1 METVSLTSIIGMC
14 FTLLISFGLPI
25 GLLLYA
31 MNKLK
36 AKMISFWIG
45 AATFVVFALVLEQ
58 LLHIGMINQFGEA
71 LTGNILIKAIYGG
84 LAAGIFEEVG
94 RFISMKL
101 FMKRLLNKENAFMY
115 GVGHG
120 GIEAMIIVG
129 LTTVSNLISAY
140 MINTGL
146 MEKSLELFDSD
157 IKQQTIDQLSLLW
170 TTSPVDFY
178 MAGVERVVAITL
190 HLSLSYIVYRAVKD
204 GKIQLLFLSIALHAF
219 ADFVTVLV
227 AGYAPII
234 VVEIIL
240 IVIVSII
247 AVFVYKRFSA
257 EQTIAVGE

>member
-1 METVSLTSIIGMC
+1 METVSLASIIGMC

-157 IKQQTIDQLSLLW
+157 IKQQTIDQLTVLW

-257 EQTIAVGE
+257 EQTIALGE

>member
-1 METVSLTSIIGMC
+1 METVSLASIIGMC

-101 FMKRLLNKENAFMY
+101 FMKRFLNKENAFMY

-129 LTTVSNLISAY
+129 MTTVSNLISAY

-157 IKQQTIDQLSLLW
+157 IKQQTIDQLTVLW

-227 AGYAPII
+227 AGYAPVI
-234 VVEIIL
+234 VVEIVL
-240 IVIVSII
+240 IVLVSII
-247 AVFVYKRFSA
+247 AVVVYKKFSA
-257 EQTIAVGE
+257 EQTIAIGE

>member
-1 METVSLTSIIGMC
+1 METVSLASIIGMC

-157 IKQQTIDQLSLLW
+157 IKQQTIDQLTVLW

-178 MAGVERVVAITL
+178 MAGVERVLAITL

-234 VVEIIL
+234 VVEIVL

>member
-1 METVSLTSIIGMC
+1 METVQVASMIGMC

-58 LLHIGMINQFGEA
+58 LLHVGMINQFGEA

-94 RFISMKL
+94 RFVSMKL

-146 MEKSLELFDSD
+146 MEKSLELLDSD

-227 AGYAPII
+227 AGYAPVI
-234 VVEIIL
+234 VVEIVL

-247 AVFVYKRFSA
+247 AVFVYKKFSA
-257 EQTIAVGE
+257 EQTIALGE

>member
-1 METVSLTSIIGMC
+1 METVSLASIMGMC

-45 AATFVVFALVLEQ
+45 AATFIVFALVLEQ
-58 LLHIGMINQFGEA
+58 LLHVGMLNQFGEA

-94 RFISMKL
+94 RFVSMKI
-101 FMKRLLNKENAFMY
+101 FMKRFLNKENAFMY

-129 LTTVSNLISAY
+129 LTTVSNLINAY

-219 ADFVTVLV
+219 ADFITVLV
-227 AGYAPII
+227 AGYAPVI
-234 VVEIIL
+234 VVEIVL

-247 AVFVYKRFSA
+247 AVFVYKKFSA
-257 EQTIAVGE
+257 EQTIALGE

>member
-1 METVSLTSIIGMC
+1 METVSLASIIGMC

-45 AATFVVFALVLEQ
+45 AATFIVFALVLEQ
-58 LLHIGMINQFGEA
+58 LLHVGMLNQFGEA

-94 RFISMKL
+94 RFVSMKI
-101 FMKRLLNKENAFMY
+101 FMKRFLNKENAFMY

-204 GKIQLLFLSIALHAF
+204 GKIQLLFLSIALH
-219 ADFVTVLV
+219 
-227 AGYAPII
+227 GYAPVI
-234 VVEIIL
+234 VVEIVL

-247 AVFVYKRFSA
+247 AVFVYKKFSA
-257 EQTIAVGE
+257 EQTIELGE

>member
-1 METVSLTSIIGMC
+1 METVSLASIIGMC

-157 IKQQTIDQLSLLW
+157 IKQQTIDQLTVLW

-240 IVIVSII
+240 FVIVSII

>member
-1 METVSLTSIIGMC
+1 METVQVASMIGMC

-146 MEKSLELFDSD
+146 MEKSLELLDSD

-227 AGYAPII
+227 AGYAPVI
-234 VVEIIL
+234 VVEIVL

-247 AVFVYKRFSA
+247 AVFVYKKFSA
-257 EQTIAVGE
+257 EQTIAIGE

>member
-1 METVSLTSIIGMC
+1 METVSLASIIGMC

-71 LTGNILIKAIYGG
+71 LTGNILMKAIYGG

-101 FMKRLLNKENAFMY
+101 FMKRFLNKENAFMY

-129 LTTVSNLISAY
+129 MTTVSNLISAY

-157 IKQQTIDQLSLLW
+157 IKQQTIDQLTVLW

-227 AGYAPII
+227 AGYAPVI
-234 VVEIIL
+234 VVEIVL

-247 AVFVYKRFSA
+247 AVFVYKKFSA
-257 EQTIAVGE
+257 EQTIALGE

>member
-1 METVSLTSIIGMC
+1 METVQVASMIGMC

-58 LLHIGMINQFGEA
+58 LLHVGMINRFGEA

-94 RFISMKL
+94 RFVSMKL

-170 TTSPVDFY
+170 TTSSVDFY
-178 MAGVERVVAITL
+178 MAGVERIVAITL
-190 HLSLSYIVYRAVKD
+190 HISLSYIVYRAVKD

-234 VVEIIL
+234 VVEIVL

-247 AVFVYKRFSA
+247 AVFVYKKFSA
-257 EQTIAVGE
+257 EQTIALGE

>member
-1 METVSLTSIIGMC
+1 METVSLASIIGMC

-58 LLHIGMINQFGEA
+58 LLHIGIINQFGEA

-129 LTTVSNLISAY
+129 MTTVSNLISAY

-157 IKQQTIDQLSLLW
+157 IKQQTIDQLTVLW

>member
-1 METVSLTSIIGMC
+1 METVQVASMIGMC

-25 GLLLYA
+25 GLMLYA

-45 AATFVVFALVLEQ
+45 AATFIVFALVLEQ
-58 LLHIGMINQFGEA
+58 LLHVGMINQFGEA

-94 RFISMKL
+94 RFVSMKL
-101 FMKRLLNKENAFMY
+101 FMKRFLNKENAFMY

-129 LTTVSNLISAY
+129 LTTVSNLINSY

-157 IKQQTIDQLSLLW
+157 IQQQTIDQISLLW

-178 MAGVERVVAITL
+178 MAGVERIVAITL
-190 HLSLSYIVYRAVKD
+190 HISLSYIVYRAVKD

-227 AGYAPII
+227 AGYAPVI
-234 VVEIIL
+234 VVEIVL

-247 AVFVYKRFSA
+247 AVFVYKKFSA
-257 EQTIAVGE
+257 EQTIVLGE

>member
-1 METVSLTSIIGMC
+1 METVSLASIIGMC

-45 AATFVVFALVLEQ
+45 AATFVVFALVREQ

-101 FMKRLLNKENAFMY
+101 FMKRFLNKENAFMY

-157 IKQQTIDQLSLLW
+157 IKQQTIDQLTVLW

-204 GKIQLLFLSIALHAF
+204 GKIQLLFLSIALHVF

-227 AGYAPII
+227 AGYAPVI
-234 VVEIIL
+234 VVEIVL

-247 AVFVYKRFSA
+247 AVFVYKKFSA
-257 EQTIAVGE
+257 EQTIAIGE

>member
-1 METVSLTSIIGMC
+1 METVSLASIIGMC

-101 FMKRLLNKENAFMY
+101 FMKRFLNKENAFMY

-227 AGYAPII
+227 AGYATAI
-234 VVEIIL
+234 VVEIVL

-247 AVFVYKRFSA
+247 AVFVYKKFSD
-257 EQTIAVGE
+257 EQTIALGE

>member
-1 METVSLTSIIGMC
+1 METVSLASIIGMC

>member
-1 METVSLTSIIGMC
+1 METVQVASMIGMC

-58 LLHIGMINQFGEA
+58 LLHVGMINQFGEA

-94 RFISMKL
+94 RFVSMKL

-178 MAGVERVVAITL
+178 MAGVERIVAITL
-190 HLSLSYIVYRAVKD
+190 HISLSYIVYRAVKD

-227 AGYAPII
+227 AGYAPVI
-234 VVEIIL
+234 VVEIVL

>member
-1 METVSLTSIIGMC
+1 METVSVASIIGMC

-129 LTTVSNLISAY
+129 MTTVSNLISAY

-157 IKQQTIDQLSLLW
+157 IKQQTIDQLTVLW

-204 GKIQLLFLSIALHAF
+204 GKIQLLFLSVALHAF

-227 AGYAPII
+227 AGYAPVI
-234 VVEIIL
+234 VVEIVL

>member
-1 METVSLTSIIGMC
+1 METVSLASIIGMC

-45 AATFVVFALVLEQ
+45 AATFVVYALVLEQ

-101 FMKRLLNKENAFMY
+101 FMKRFLNKENAFMY

-129 LTTVSNLISAY
+129 MTTVSNLISAY
-140 MINTGL
+140 MINIGL

-219 ADFVTVLV
+219 ADFITVLV
-227 AGYAPII
+227 AGYAPVI
-234 VVEIIL
+234 VVEIVL

-247 AVFVYKRFSA
+247 AVFVYKKFSA
-257 EQTIAVGE
+257 EQTIALGE

>member
-1 METVSLTSIIGMC
+1 METVSLASIIGMC

-101 FMKRLLNKENAFMY
+101 FMKRFLNKENAFMY

-129 LTTVSNLISAY
+129 MTTVSNLISAY
-140 MINTGL
+140 MINIGL

-219 ADFVTVLV
+219 ADFITVLV
-227 AGYAPII
+227 AGYAPVI
-234 VVEIIL
+234 VVEIVL

-247 AVFVYKRFSA
+247 AVFVYKKFSA
-257 EQTIAVGE
+257 EQTIALGE

>member
-1 METVSLTSIIGMC
+1 METVQVASMIGMC

-101 FMKRLLNKENAFMY
+101 FMKRFLNKENAFMY

-129 LTTVSNLISAY
+129 LTTVSNLISAC

-146 MEKSLELFDSD
+146 MEKSLELLDSD

-219 ADFVTVLV
+219 ADFVTVMV
-227 AGYAPII
+227 AGYASVI
-234 VVEIIL
+234 VVEIVL

-247 AVFVYKRFSA
+247 AVFVYKKFSA
-257 EQTIAVGE
+257 EQTIELGE

>member
-1 METVSLTSIIGMC
+1 METVSLASIIGMC

-71 LTGNILIKAIYGG
+71 LTGNILMKAIYGG

-101 FMKRLLNKENAFMY
+101 FMKRFLNKENAFMY
-115 GVGHG
+115 GVGHD

-129 LTTVSNLISAY
+129 MTTVSNLISAY

-157 IKQQTIDQLSLLW
+157 IKQQTIDQLTVLW

-227 AGYAPII
+227 AGYAPVI
-234 VVEIIL
+234 VVEIVL
-240 IVIVSII
+240 IAIVSII
-247 AVFVYKRFSA
+247 AVFVYKKFSA
-257 EQTIAVGE
+257 EQTIALGE

>member
-1 METVSLTSIIGMC
+1 METVQVASMIGMC

-58 LLHIGMINQFGEA
+58 LLHVGMINQFGEA

-94 RFISMKL
+94 RFVSMKL

-115 GVGHG
+115 GVGYG

-129 LTTVSNLISAY
+129 LTTVSNLINSY

-234 VVEIIL
+234 VVEIVL

-247 AVFVYKRFSA
+247 AVFVYKKFSV
-257 EQTIAVGE
+257 EQTIALGE

>member
-1 METVSLTSIIGMC
+1 METVSLASIIGMC

-101 FMKRLLNKENAFMY
+101 FMKRFLNKENAFMY

-146 MEKSLELFDSD
+146 MEKSLELLDSD

-219 ADFVTVLV
+219 ADFVTVMV
-227 AGYAPII
+227 AGYAPVI
-234 VVEIIL
+234 VVEIVL

-247 AVFVYKRFSA
+247 AVFVYKKFSA
-257 EQTIAVGE
+257 EQTIALGE

>member
-1 METVSLTSIIGMC
+1 METVSLASIIGMC

-157 IKQQTIDQLSLLW
+157 IKQQTIDQLTVLW

-178 MAGVERVVAITL
+178 MAGLERVVAITL

-234 VVEIIL
+234 VVEIVL

-247 AVFVYKRFSA
+247 AVFVYKKFSA

>member
-1 METVSLTSIIGMC
+1 METVSLASIIGMC

-71 LTGNILIKAIYGG
+71 LTGNILMKAIYGG

-157 IKQQTIDQLSLLW
+157 IKQQTIDQLTVLW

-234 VVEIIL
+234 VVEIVL

-247 AVFVYKRFSA
+247 AVFVYKKFSA

>member
-1 METVSLTSIIGMC
+1 METVQVASMIGMC

-25 GLLLYA
+25 GLMLYA

-58 LLHIGMINQFGEA
+58 LLHIGMINLFGEA

-94 RFISMKL
+94 RFVSMKL
-101 FMKRLLNKENAFMY
+101 FMKRFLNKENAFMY

-129 LTTVSNLISAY
+129 LTTVSNLINSY

-178 MAGVERVVAITL
+178 MAGVERIVAITL
-190 HLSLSYIVYRAVKD
+190 HISLSYIVYRAVKD

-227 AGYAPII
+227 AGYAPVI
-234 VVEIIL
+234 VVEIVL

-247 AVFVYKRFSA
+247 AVFVYKKFSA
-257 EQTIAVGE
+257 EQTIALGE

>member
-1 METVSLTSIIGMC
+1 METVSLASIIGMC

-71 LTGNILIKAIYGG
+71 LTGNILMKAIYGG

-101 FMKRLLNKENAFMY
+101 FMKRFLNKENAFMY

-129 LTTVSNLISAY
+129 MTTVSNLISAY

-157 IKQQTIDQLSLLW
+157 IKQQTIDQLTVLW

-227 AGYAPII
+227 AGYAPVI
-234 VVEIIL
+234 VVEIVL
-240 IVIVSII
+240 IAIVSII
-247 AVFVYKRFSA
+247 AVFVYKKFSA
-257 EQTIAVGE
+257 EQTIALGE

>member
-1 METVSLTSIIGMC
+1 MHV
-14 FTLLISFGLPI
+14 
-25 GLLLYA
+25 
-31 MNKLK
+31 
-36 AKMISFWIG
+36 
-45 AATFVVFALVLEQ
+45 
-58 LLHIGMINQFGEA
+58 GMINQFGEA

-94 RFISMKL
+94 RFVSMKL
-101 FMKRLLNKENAFMY
+101 FMKRFLNKENAFMY

-129 LTTVSNLISAY
+129 LTTVSNLVNSY

-178 MAGVERVVAITL
+178 MAGIERVVAITL

-227 AGYAPII
+227 AGYAPVI
-234 VVEIIL
+234 VVEIVL

-247 AVFVYKRFSA
+247 AVFVYKKFSA
-257 EQTIAVGE
+257 EQTIALGE

>member
-1 METVSLTSIIGMC
+1 METVSLASIIGMC

-71 LTGNILIKAIYGG
+71 LTGIILMKAIYGG

-101 FMKRLLNKENAFMY
+101 FMKRFLNKENAFMY

-157 IKQQTIDQLSLLW
+157 IKQQTIDQLTVLW

-227 AGYAPII
+227 AGYAPVI
-234 VVEIIL
+234 VVEIVL

>member
-1 METVSLTSIIGMC
+1 METVSLASIIGMC

-101 FMKRLLNKENAFMY
+101 FMKRFLNKENAFMY

-129 LTTVSNLISAY
+129 LTTVSNLINSY

-178 MAGVERVVAITL
+178 MAGVERIVAISL
-190 HLSLSYIVYRAVKD
+190 HISLSYIVYRAVKD

-227 AGYAPII
+227 AGYAPVI
-234 VVEIIL
+234 VVEIVL

-247 AVFVYKRFSA
+247 AVFVYKKFSA
-257 EQTIAVGE
+257 EQTIAIGE